1 MLSWSVFS
9 VLFSVS
15 ITVASSGLNETKW
28 LQSCAQGEKLC
39 ATLNTTEKASIVT
52 GSMTGLCIEYVA
64 PVESIVFGGLCLQDG
79 PAAIRLADLASV
91 FPAGVT
97 VAATWDREM
106 MYERGTAL
114 AEEFKGKGAHV
125 ALGLVLSIPLSTRS
139 KL

>member
-1 MLSWSVFS
+1 MPRWSVFS

-15 ITVASSGLNETKW
+15 LTAASSGLNETKW
-28 LQSCAQGEKLC
+28 LQSRAQAEKLC
-39 ATLNTTEKASIVT
+39 ARLNITEKASIVT

-64 PVESIVFGGLCLQDG
+64 PVPSIGFGGLCLQDG

-125 ALGLVLSIPLSTRS
+125 ALGLVCSIPLSTRS